1 VSGLF
6 TISQTGVV
14 QSSTGRDIVL
24 QGVGAAV
31 VGGVSL
37 FGGTGAVP
45 GAMIGAVLIAAVS
58 NGMNVLNVSSYWQS
72 LVIGAIILLGVS
84 FDTYRR
90 GLSGRSVLSALTS
103 TSGQAPKKETSPV
116 GSGS

>member
-1 VSGLF
+1 
-6 TISQTGVV
+6 
-14 QSSTGRDIVL
+14 
-24 QGVGAAV
+24 
-31 VGGVSL
+31 
-37 FGGTGAVP
+37 
-45 GAMIGAVLIAAVS
+45 
-58 NGMNVLNVSSYWQS
+58 

>member
-1 VSGLF
+1 
-6 TISQTGVV
+6 IA
-14 QSSTGRDIVL
+14 
-24 QGVGAAV
+24 AAV